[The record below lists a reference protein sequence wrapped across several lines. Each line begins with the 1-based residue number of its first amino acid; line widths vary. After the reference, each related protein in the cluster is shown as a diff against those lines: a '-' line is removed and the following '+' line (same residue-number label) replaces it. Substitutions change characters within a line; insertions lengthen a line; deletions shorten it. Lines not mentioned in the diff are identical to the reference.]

1 MTLRNSLT
9 FLSLRFPI
17 CKMKD
22 LMHTSQEKPKDSRS
36 YLRNLDV
43 VSDILP
49 AASWKATSVWEA
61 VVLILVTGAEPS
73 LR

>member
-1 MTLRNSLT
+1 M
-9 FLSLRFPI
+9 FPI
-17 CKMKD
+17 YKMKVP
-22 LMHTSQEKPKDSRS
+22 MHTSQEKPKDSRS

-49 AASWKATSVWEA
+49 AARWKATSVWKA
-61 VVLILVTGAEPS
+61 VALILVTGAQPS